1 MAKDSEIEDEIDELC
16 KEFGSEMTESNQK
29 TKKSTTQESIT
40 STKAVSKT
48 PLTPEDRELRRL
60 ALIRLK
66 ERYSSSP
73 SFANRDEAWWRAF
86 QNSRAMAGG

>member
-1 MAKDSEIEDEIDELC
+1 MAKDSEIENEIDKLC

-29 TKKSTTQESIT
+29 TKKST
-40 STKAVSKT
+40 KPAKYAVSKT
-48 PLTPEDRELRRL
+48 PLSPEEKELRRL

-66 ERYSSSP
+66 ERYSSNP